1 MKNTNDTYVNK
12 KSSVFKNWG
21 FFDLDRWQEIWVTIT
36 HNKLRS
42 FLTAFGVFWGMF
54 MLVAMIGAGE
64 ALKRGMNS
72 QIEGFATNSC
82 FVWTELTSE
91 PYKGLKKGRSWD
103 MENEDIPVL
112 LSKIPEIQ
120 YLAPVL
126 FGGGGTN
133 NVTRNDK
140 AGSYGV
146 KGYYPS
152 YNQIDESKML
162 YGRFIND
169 IDIAERRKVCL
180 IGERVYEV
188 LFPTKENPVGK
199 SIQVNGIYFQV
210 IGVTK
215 HVSSVNIGGDAE
227 ETVILPFTTMQ
238 QAFNQGN
245 VVHFMAVTAKPGVKV
260 KVIEEKI
267 KEILK
272 SRHNISPKDQV
283 AVGGMNIE
291 DQFTMFL
298 YLGIGIASLIWVV
311 GIGTLL
317 AGGIGISNIM
327 LVTVRE
333 RTKEIGIR
341 RALGATPRNIIT
353 QILSES
359 IVLTLIAGIAGI
371 MFGVGLLYSIGQAM
385 EGGDAF
391 FYKARF
397 VIQIIFIIITV
408 VMLFAAYYKRI
419 KIKQLIINEIV
430 AGILGYGLIKLFE
443 LLKGNG
449 DQFIKD
455 PQIGFGIAISSL
467 FILLVIG
474 TLAGF
479 LPANRAMSI
488 KPIEAIREE

>member
-1 MKNTNDTYVNK
+1 MNNTENTYSKV
-12 KSSVFKNWG
+12 KSSSFKSWG
-21 FFDLDRWQEIWVTIT
+21 IFDLDRWQEIWVTIT
-36 HNKLRS
+36 HNKSRS

-54 MLVAMIGAGE
+54 MLVAMVGAGE
-64 ALKRGMNS
+64 ALNKGMSS

-82 FVWTELTSE
+82 FIWSELTSE
-91 PYKGLKKGRSWD
+91 PYKGLKKGRTWN

-112 LSKIPEIQ
+112 FSKIPEIQ

-133 NVTRNDK
+133 NVARNDK
-140 AGSYGV
+140 VGSFGV
-146 KGYYPS
+146 KGNYPS
-152 YNQIDESKML
+152 YNQIDESKMI
-162 YGRFIND
+162 YGRYIND
-169 IDIAERRKVCL
+169 IDIVEKRKVCV

-199 SIQVNGIYFQV
+199 SIKVNGIYFQV
-210 IGVTK
+210 VGVTR
-215 HVSSVNIGGDAE
+215 HTSTVNIGGDAE
-227 ETVILPFTTMQ
+227 ETVVLPFSTMQ

-245 VVHFMAVTAKPGVKV
+245 VIHFMAVTAQPGVKV
-260 KVIEEKI
+260 KVVEDKI
-267 KEILK
+267 HEVLK
-272 SRHNISPKDQV
+272 SRHTISPDDET

-311 GIGTLL
+311 GLGTLL

-359 IVLTLIAGIAGI
+359 IVLTLIAGVAGL
-371 MFGVGLLYSIGQAM
+371 MFGVGLLQIVSI
-385 EGGDAF
+385 
-391 FYKARF
+391 
-397 VIQIIFIIITV
+397 
-408 VMLFAAYYKRI
+408 
-419 KIKQLIINEIV
+419 
-430 AGILGYGLIKLFE
+430 
-443 LLKGNG
+443 LLSQG
-449 DQFIKD
+449 DQFFKD
-455 PQIGFGIAISSL
+455 PQISFGVAIGAL